1 MRDREKG
8 KRETRKDARPV
19 HAREFLAECPA
30 WRAEA
35 EEKEDERAREAAN
48 GEIEVCRS
56 VAKWPLDEQG

>member
-1 MRDREKG
+1 MRDHEKG
-8 KRETRKDARPV
+8 RRETRKDARPV
-19 HAREFLAECPA
+19 HTREFLADRPA
-30 WRAEA
+30 WGAEA